1 MSCIFVV
8 WDFYCSRNFK
18 NSYLYWVFFISQE
31 VGRFHRN
38 SITIAKLELMGIT
51 EIAERPRVCDCIMLG
66 DYEDGSP
73 RAQQSG
79 ICFMKIKCYFSHCTD
94 FIHNDVWEYD
104 IHIFYKNINSPL
116 QWQSWIYN
124 FRPN

>member
-18 NSYLYWVFFISQE
+18 NSYLYWFFFISQE
-31 VGRFHRN
+31 LGRFHRN

-51 EIAERPRVCDCIMLG
+51 EIAERVCDCIMLG
-66 DYEDGSP
+66 DYEYGSP

-79 ICFMKIKCYFSHCTD
+79 ICFMKIKCYFSYCTD

-104 IHIFYKNINSPL
+104 IHIFYKK
-116 QWQSWIYN
+116 Y
-124 FRPN
+124 

>member
-1 MSCIFVV
+1 MEEATIKIIPRHTCHAFSLFEIYTALEILKIHIYIGF
-8 WDFYCSRNFK
+8 
-18 NSYLYWVFFISQE
+18 FFISQE
-31 VGRFHRN
+31 LVRFHRN

-51 EIAERPRVCDCIMLG
+51 EIAKRPRVCDCIMLG

-94 FIHNDVWEYD
+94 FIHNDV
-104 IHIFYKNINSPL
+104 
-116 QWQSWIYN
+116 
-124 FRPN
+124 